1 MPLAGNSSKGG
12 KRCHQRFPDEIEQ
25 QKMEGVVQVEGV
37 LGKGTSDKAA
47 AAVVEVDGDE
57 GQAGLPADRQY
68 AEADGGLQGR
78 AVTEDIERQ
87 DEAHAS
93 SLIVGVQES
102 CRSKQSEEHCG
113 NT

>member
-1 MPLAGNSSKGG
+1 MVRNGGNKS
-12 KRCHQRFPDEIEQ
+12 RHERFPDEIEQ
-25 QKMEGVVQVEGV
+25 QKVKGIEGVEDV
-37 LGKGTSDKAA
+37 LGDWSLDETSM
-47 AAVVEVDGDE
+47 AVVEVDRDE
-57 GQAGLPADRQY
+57 GQTCLPADGQY

-102 CRSKQSEEHCG
+102 CHGKQSEEHCG